1 MDIMF
6 KMIRDHEGYRL
17 NPYKD
22 TEDYLTGGIG
32 HKFTK
37 KDFQEWNPN
46 WDVDTKKLYW
56 KDRFVEDVD
65 RAYTQAK
72 KIQKEFNID
81 DSNEVV
87 TTVLTDMVFN
97 LGAEGVRG
105 FPKFLK
111 ALSNR
116 DKIGAIREMKIGSNG
131 GKSLWYKQ
139 VGRRV
144 DDLAKLIEENL

>member
-6 KMIRDHEGYRL
+6 KMIRDHEGYRI

-22 TEDYLTGGIG
+22 TEGYLTGGIG

-37 KDFQEWNPN
+37 KDFQEWDPN
-46 WDVDTKKLYW
+46 WDVDTKKAYW
-56 KDRFVEDVD
+56 KDRFVEDID
-65 RAYTQAK
+65 TAYNQAK

-81 DSNEVV
+81 DTNEIV
-87 TTVLTDMVFN
+87 TAVLTDMVFN
-97 LGAEGVRG
+97 LGAGGVRG
-105 FPKFLK
+105 FPNFLK
-111 ALSNR
+111 ALSKK
-116 DKIGAIREMKIGSNG
+116 DKARAVKEMKTNSKG